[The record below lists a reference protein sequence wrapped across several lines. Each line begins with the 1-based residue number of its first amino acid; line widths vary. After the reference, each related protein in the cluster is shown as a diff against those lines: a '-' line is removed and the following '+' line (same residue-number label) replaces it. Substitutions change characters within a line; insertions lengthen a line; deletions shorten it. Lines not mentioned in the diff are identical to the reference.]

1 MSDVKPNVFPTKE
14 EIAKANET
22 GDKIASQLAD
32 ENNIQE
38 KYGSDNESS
47 AAAEMRRRTEEQIRI
62 RDEQLAKQEE
72 KARLIDEKRA
82 KQRGEKRPKVK
93 NTPPPNKPPVNNNNG
108 GNNGGDNGG
117 NNGGDNTNNEVK
129 GENNPYIDS
138 ISQPQFNQPFDVI
151 PLPSEGKLYKNK
163 KKSVKVAYL
172 TTADENI
179 LTSPNLVESG
189 EFLEILIN
197 RKLLEPDL
205 RYKDLIPGDR
215 NAIMIWLRATGYG
228 EMYPILAYD
237 EKDES
242 FETEVNLSELKTVN
256 LSVEADSEGLFD
268 FTLPLSKKE
277 VKFKVLTVGEL
288 ETLEKIVESNKD
300 NPVNE
305 EQTLVLE
312 NQLVEVEG
320 SRDRAFIKEFANTMR
335 VGDAQGL
342 RDYIS
347 TIECGVDMNIE
358 VRTPGGE
365 SITMFLPITPRFFWP
380 NSRI

>member
-14 EIAKANET
+14 QMAQANET
-22 GDKIASQLAD
+22 GEKIANQLAN
-32 ENNIQE
+32 ENNVEQ
-38 KYGSDNESS
+38 KYGTDREAS
-47 AAAEMRRRTEEQIRI
+47 AAAEMRRRTEEQIRL

-82 KQRGEKRPKVK
+82 KQREEKKAKRTTPPA
-93 NTPPPNKPPVNNNNG
+93 TPPPTNNNG

-117 NNGGDNTNNEVK
+117 NNDGSNEASK
-129 GENNPYIDS
+129 EDKNIYIEA

-205 RYKDLIPGDR
+205 RYEDLIPGDR

-237 EKDES
+237 ENDEP
-242 FETEVNLSELKTVN
+242 FETEVNLSELDTVN
-256 LSVEADSEGLFD
+256 LTTEPDSEGLFEYE
-268 FTLPLSKKE
+268 LPLSKKK
-277 VKFKVLTVGEL
+277 VKFKILTVGEL
-288 ETLEKIVESNKD
+288 NVLEKIVEDNKD

-312 NQLVEVEG
+312 NQLVEIDG
-320 SRDRAFIKEFANTMR
+320 SRDKAFIKEFANTMR

-342 RDYIS
+342 RNYIS
-347 TIECGVDMNIE
+347 TIECGVDMNID
-358 VRTPGGE
+358 VRTPGGG
-365 SITMFLPITPRFFWP
+365 SVAMFLPITPRFFWP
-380 NSRI
+380 NARI